1 MSLKPIHTLAGLAAL
16 ALLGACSTTATPGSE
31 PRGAAAHSGC
41 KAEAVPGMLG
51 KPATAE
57 RVERAREQTGARS
70 VRVLAPGDAV
80 TLDYDS
86 QRLNIEID
94 EAELIQRISCG

>member
-1 MSLKPIHTLAGLAAL
+1 MSFKPTPTLACLAAL
-16 ALLGACSTTATPGSE
+16 VLLGACSSTGTPGT
-31 PRGAAAHSGC
+31 AARNDGPTTC
-41 KAEAVPGMLG
+41 RAEAVPGMLG

-57 RVERAREQTGARS
+57 RVERARDQTGARR

-80 TLDYDS
+80 TLDHDP

-94 EAELIQRISCG
+94 EAETIQRIRCG

>member
-1 MSLKPIHTLAGLAAL
+1 MRCPRLSSLTLFAAL
-16 ALLGACSTTATPGSE
+16 TACGTVDTPPPATTDSTC
-31 PRGAAAHSGC
+31 R
-41 KAEAVPGMLG
+41 AEAVPGLLG
-51 KPATAE
+51 KQATAE
-57 RVERAREQTGARS
+57 RVEMAREQTGARS

-86 QRLNIEID
+86 QRLNIDID